1 MITCRSGLPMMGAVL
16 IGLATVSG
24 CGKSSWRSCEKYAGA
39 YPIEYIGGALGKG
52 RLEINTSP
60 GRIDHINAVMTLW
73 DETGTD
79 AVVRLGGPGTCEAG
93 VLRIRLGGGDHPQSK
108 IKVLGGNLVTVPHP
122 ELFDWMFGAWE
133 VKVLMKETNTER
145 SLTGFLRQPRKAAP
159 ERNGRPSGNPPGM

>member
-1 MITCRSGLPMMGAVL
+1 MAALLVGLGA
-16 IGLATVSG
+16 VSG
-24 CGKSSWRSCEKYAGA
+24 CTKSGWRSCEKYAGT
-39 YPIEYIGGALGKG
+39 YPIEYIGGALGRG

-60 GRIDHINAVMTLW
+60 ERADHIIAVMTLW
-73 DETGTD
+73 DDTGTD

-93 VLRIRLGGGDHPQSK
+93 LLRVRFGGGDHPRSK
-108 IKVLGGNLVTVPHP
+108 IKVLGGNLVTVPQP

-159 ERNGRPSGNPPGM
+159 NGNGRPSGSTPSM